1 MIPPVQKECP
11 PYYMN
16 SVMKRFGHHLS
27 TDQTHYLTG
36 RMAAS
41 LHSAPEGS
49 TCSLPRSIRDD
60 HQQQQLVHHNS
71 HQNNSTTN
79 NNTLLIPNHRN
90 NIIHTS
96 QMNHMSSSYH
106 NPDNSNTHNRPNN
119 QPK

>member
-11 PYYMN
+11 PFYMN

-36 RMAAS
+36 RMASS

-49 TCSLPRSIRDD
+49 SCSLPRSIIED
-60 HQQQQLVHHNS
+60 HQQQPIHPNS
-71 HQNNSTTN
+71 HQSNSTTN
-79 NNTLLIPNHRN
+79 NNALLIPNHHY

-96 QMNHMSSSYH
+96 QMNHTSSSYH
-106 NPDNSNTHNRPNN
+106 DNSNS
-119 QPK
+119 QSK